1 MDGLDE
7 MEIFRRLEVCARFGE
22 RLDQTGHLA
31 RTEQRDYSGL
41 RKIFSIFL
49 PFASSSI
56 NLSKNRIFCI
66 NGSSISSTRI
76 PQTTPLIK
84 EAFGFNLGALIEEC
98 CGNPSSPG
106 FAFPT
111 QPYYIQ

>member
-1 MDGLDE
+1 MLVLIRKNEFLTQTKDLNN
-7 MEIFRRLEVCARFGE
+7 LNVGE
-22 RLDQTGHLA
+22 SGDNS
-31 RTEQRDYSGL
+31 RDYSGL

-56 NLSKNRIFCI
+56 NLSKYRIFCI

-84 EAFGFNLGALIEEC
+84 EAFGFILGACRRMFE
-98 CGNPSSPG
+98 NPSSPG
-106 FAFPT
+106 SVFPN
-111 QPYYIQ
+111 QPYYIQSATE